1 MKNSDLPP
9 LPQDS
14 SSEVN
19 SSDIKFE
26 FLKVYLKDVSF
37 EAPATPDV
45 FLQKA
50 DQTRFQ
56 VDFRLE
62 HRTIETHQDLVEVLL
77 HVTVTCTQGEKTH
90 YLCEVQ
96 QGGLFR
102 IVHPDPEALE
112 VALEV
117 NCAHVLLPFIREE
130 INHLVTK
137 GGFSAFLLTPINFDL
152 LYQRKLQENRN
163 QDAPADPKESANHP

>member
-1 MKNSDLPP
+1 MKNSDPSP
-9 LPQDS
+9 LPEAS
-14 SSEVN
+14 SN
-19 SSDIKFE
+19 AAGSSDVKFE

-45 FLQKA
+45 FLQQA
-50 DQTRFQ
+50 GQARFQ
-56 VDFRLE
+56 VDFQQE
-62 HRTIETHQDLVEVLL
+62 HRAIETHPDLVEVLL
-77 HVTVTCTQGEKTH
+77 HVTVTCTQEEKTH

-102 IVHPDPEALE
+102 IAHPDPEALA

-117 NCAHVLLPFIREE
+117 NCAHVLLPFVREE
-130 INHLVTK
+130 INHLITK

-152 LYQRKLQENRN
+152 LYQSKRQE
-163 QDAPADPKESANHP
+163 QGSQGDPADPQEPVNQP